1 MICGLWLGAID
12 KKDAGALR
20 GCFILAH
27 CLSLI
32 GKPQLFMAS
41 KYDYLKTLD
50 GLQYLYGKPELVG
63 RLKSECEDFRVT
75 EIMDVVP
82 CGSGEHFW
90 IDITKTNLSTDQV
103 CQLIAKYSGVRFRDI
118 GFSGLK
124 DKRAV
129 TRQWF
134 SVWMPKEPSFDW
146 SDFETDGLQIHT
158 VTKHVRK
165 IKRGTHSA
173 NAFKIRVKNLN
184 GRLEDLDSRFQSIQS
199 IGVPNY
205 FGLQRFGRN
214 ASNLES
220 AMAMFNGTK
229 TIKNQNLRSLVLS
242 AARSFLFNLTVSDRI
257 LASSFDSIFD
267 QEPMELAGSNSKF
280 IAEDNQLNRDRLAD
294 KDIHPTAP
302 LWGRLSEKSLLPNEE
317 LFALENKAVNQF
329 PEFVSGIES
338 AGVDYARRS
347 IRCFPEQLSFDLD
360 KTDLVIS
367 FQLSAGQF
375 ATSVLRELVQS
386 N

>member
-1 MICGLWLGAID
+1 
-12 KKDAGALR
+12 
-20 GCFILAH
+20 
-27 CLSLI
+27 
-32 GKPQLFMAS
+32 MAS
-41 KYDYLKTLD
+41 KYDYLKTLN

-90 IDITKTNLSTDQV
+90 IDATKTNLSTDQV

-134 SVWMPKEPSFDW
+134 SVWMPKEPTFDW
-146 SDFETDGLQIHT
+146 SEFEADGLQIHS
-158 VTKHVRK
+158 VTKHTRK

-173 NAFKIRVKNLN
+173 NAFKIRITNLD
-184 GRLEDLDSRFQSIQS
+184 GSSDEIDRRFQSIQS

-257 LASSFDSIFD
+257 HSGRFDSIYN
-267 QEPMELAGSNSKF
+267 QEPMTLAGSNSKF
-280 IAEDNQLNRDRLAD
+280 IAEDNQLNRDRLSA

-302 LWGRLSEKSLLPNEE
+302 LWGRISEKSLLPNDE
-317 LFALENKAVNQF
+317 LFALENKVINQF
-329 PEFVSGIES
+329 PELVRGIES

-347 IRCFPEQLSFDLD
+347 IRCIPEQLSLDLD
-360 KTDLVIS
+360 KADLVIS
-367 FQLSAGQF
+367 FQLPAGQF